1 MSRKSS
7 FKWMALR
14 RLPWAHE
21 RFTWNPFIHFDLR
34 VWDYWT
40 LLSVKKCERFT
51 FTLLHLIHGAPAR
64 GFVGTPAKK
73 SRAVSKAS
81 AGEMVVSNFNDYFR
95 SDWFPFAGAVSAPAA
110 WSSGRIP
117 SESRCFL

>member
-51 FTLLHLIHGAPAR
+51 FTLLLLIHGAPAR
-64 GFVGTPAKK
+64 GFVGPPANK
-73 SRAVSKAS
+73 SCVVSKAS
-81 AGEMVVSNFNDYFR
+81 TGEMAVGHFNDYFSGDR
-95 SDWFPFAGAVSAPAA
+95 FLRAGADRTPAPR
-110 WSSGRIP
+110 SSGRVA
-117 SESRCFL
+117 SDS